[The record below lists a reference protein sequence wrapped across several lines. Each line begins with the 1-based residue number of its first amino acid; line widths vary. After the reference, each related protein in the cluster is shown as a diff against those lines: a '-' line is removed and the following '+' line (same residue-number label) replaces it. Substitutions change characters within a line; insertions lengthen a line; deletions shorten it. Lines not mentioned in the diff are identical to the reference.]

1 MSEVFNPFSLTGKT
15 ILVTG
20 ASSGIGKAIAI
31 SCAKMGA
38 EVCITARNEERLSA
52 TLAEMPGNHN
62 AIKADLTD
70 NNDIA
75 ALVEALPKVDGVVHC
90 AGIGSRVPCKM
101 ISKDNISDVMHT
113 NFEAPVLLQSAL
125 LQKKKVNRA
134 ASIVFVASRAA
145 NAPSMGNAVYSA
157 SKGAILSYAKCLA
170 LELSSRLIRVNSI
183 CPGMVWTDLILKDGL
198 SEEELHEAEMKYPL
212 KRFGKADDI
221 ANLAIYLLSDASSW
235 MTGSAIDI
243 SGGGEGLL
251 TL

>member
-1 MSEVFNPFSLTGKT
+1 MSEVFNPFSLVGKK

-38 EVCITARNEERLSA
+38 EVFITARNEERLNA
-52 TLAEMPGNHN
+52 TLAEMPGNNN

-70 NNDIA
+70 SNDIT
-75 ALVEALPKVDGVVHC
+75 ALVEVLPKVDGVVHC
-90 AGIGSRVPCKM
+90 AGVGSRIPCKM
-101 ISKDNISDVMHT
+101 ISKDHISDVMRP

-125 LQKKKVNRA
+125 LQKKKVNKA

-170 LELSSRLIRVNSI
+170 LELSPRLIRVNSI

-198 SEEELHEAEMKYPL
+198 TEEELHEAELKYPL
-212 KRFGKADDI
+212 KRFGKTDDI

-243 SGGGEGLL
+243 SGGGEGVL